1 MEITVLPSTQHYLS
15 VHEMVNSYATTTS
28 SSSSSSSSNDCSSSN
43 LIT

>member
-28 SSSSSSSSNDCSSSN
+28 SSSSSSSNDCSSSN